1 MNYLF
6 SASHSDVFECL
17 LMSSENI
24 LVLFPLPVFDQ
35 KQYATVSLLLFAS
48 FYLIFIYFH
57 FLYEKKK
64 PQQNSNL
71 SWYRGYNNKP
81 CNMHARSTR
90 THTHTHARTHFS
102 LGMFCHWNINASS
115 LVTFISP
122 SSHSVFSS
130 ILTEKHVFLRLSK
143 KTFLARQVCVF
154 GSSTCS
160 TTIKVQLLIRFL
172 CGSSIGI
179 GFYNEIK
186 LTCWDSI
193 SFMSRQLSQ
202 DHMLALSLSHTQETE
217 RRSRNNKRTCTC
229 TGEGET
235 KSKPA
240 QKLQISYTDSK
251 ALNLHPYL

>member
-1 MNYLF
+1 M
-6 SASHSDVFECL
+6 
-17 LMSSENI
+17 
-24 LVLFPLPVFDQ
+24 
-35 KQYATVSLLLFAS
+35 
-48 FYLIFIYFH
+48 
-57 FLYEKKK
+57 KKK

-81 CNMHARSTR
+81 CNMHARRTR
-90 THTHTHARTHFS
+90 THTHTHARTHIS

-122 SSHSVFSS
+122 SSHSVFST

-154 GSSTCS
+154 GSSTCT
-160 TTIKVQLLIRFL
+160 TTIKVQLVIRFL

-193 SFMSRQLSQ
+193 MFHVQTTVTRPHAPSF
-202 DHMLALSLSHTQETE
+202 SLSHTRDKE
-217 RRSRNNKRTCTC
+217 RLATTNARVPVQGRVRRKVNLLRNCKCHILI
-229 TGEGET
+229 
-235 KSKPA
+235 
-240 QKLQISYTDSK
+240 QKL
-251 ALNLHPYL
+251 